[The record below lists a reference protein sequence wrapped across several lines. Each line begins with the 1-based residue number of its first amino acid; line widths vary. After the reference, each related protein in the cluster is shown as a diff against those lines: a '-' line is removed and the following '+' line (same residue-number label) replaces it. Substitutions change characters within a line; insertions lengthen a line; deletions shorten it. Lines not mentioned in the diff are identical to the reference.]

1 METIVEDV
9 IYFFRSQSPLLFPGH
24 IFAEESIQ
32 IGHFNG
38 LITFDLETFTSFVFN
53 LVKLYRQM
61 SFNRSKLSGLVFDTF

>member
-9 IYFFRSQSPLLFPGH
+9 IYFFRSQSPLLFLGR
-24 IFAEESIQ
+24 IFAEELIR

-53 LVKLYRQM
+53 LVKL
-61 SFNRSKLSGLVFDTF
+61 